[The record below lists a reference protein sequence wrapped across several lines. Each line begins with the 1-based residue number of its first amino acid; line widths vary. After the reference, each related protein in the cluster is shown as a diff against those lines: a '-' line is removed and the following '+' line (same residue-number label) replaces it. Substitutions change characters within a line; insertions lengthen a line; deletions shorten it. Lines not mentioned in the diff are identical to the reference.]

1 MKMNHRLKKLLHL
14 IVVECKISRQKLI
27 ELWDQ
32 TDKINIKFKY
42 SLFVKENYK
51 EYKENNENLS
61 KKEIMEI
68 LKNQW
73 KLMNENDKIKYMII
87 EDKKPRKK
95 SLYNIF
101 FKNEY
106 KNIKNLNPEYN
117 IGDISK
123 IISNKWKDTSEN
135 DRKKLIND
143 NEIIMNNDNEIIT
156 NNDDQ
161 KYEKIK
167 NTLENIEKENL
178 SVIDNFNSN
187 YLTEDERKNIEEL
200 CHNLSEKPIIQLKKL
215 YENNYDEKLPNTIN
229 KNNILEK
236 IFNHERKELIKNNL
250 SDKIKLIPKD
260 KLIFNKNEKEIFNKK
275 IDMLKKEEFW
285 SLFMKYRN
293 AYPNEPE
300 PKENEI
306 SKEDLL
312 EKVINHEKNKILEIK
327 ALKILEIEN

>member
-1 MKMNHRLKKLLHL
+1 MNHRLKKLLHL

-61 KKEIMEI
+61 KKEIMEL

-73 KLMNENDKIKYMII
+73 KSMNEDEKIKYMVI
-87 EDKKPRKK
+87 EEKKPRKK
-95 SLYNIF
+95 SSYNVF
-101 FKNEY
+101 FKREY
-106 KNIKNLNPEYN
+106 KNIKELNPEYN

-123 IISNKWKDTSEN
+123 IISNKWKNVSES
-135 DRKKLIND
+135 DKKKLIENND
-143 NEIIMNNDNEIIT
+143 IQTNNKIVVNNDN
-156 NNDDQ
+156 Q
-161 KYEKIK
+161 KYEKVK
-167 NTLENIEKENL
+167 NTYENIEKENV

-187 YLTEDERKNIEEL
+187 YLTEDEKKNIEEL

-260 KLIFNKNEKEIFNKK
+260 ELVFNKNEKEIFNKK
-275 IDMLKKEEFW
+275 IDLLKKEEFW

-312 EKVINHEKNKILEIK
+312 EKVINYEKDKILEIK
-327 ALKILEIEN
+327 AKKILGIEN